1 MAGTYK
7 GILSF
12 PALWTPKLAKGA
24 TEPKYGLQ
32 LLFPPGDPEL
42 TRIWNDYQI
51 ALKETYPSGVV
62 PPKADFCL
70 MNYKAKF
77 EGKEYYDP
85 RLADWWVFSC
95 SAKADD
101 RPAVVGMDG
110 QPIIDPGSVCSGMI
124 VYVNAGI
131 SGYNKGTGGIGG
143 WLNGVLS
150 TGEMGQLGRLDNK
163 PSVDQM
169 FAGITGGAPVGG
181 PPAAAPGAAYTAS
194 PAPTPAYAA
203 APAPTPGYSAPP
215 AAPAMPSAPVPPAP
229 PAAPVPAAAPA
240 KVMTAKAGGATY
252 ESFIANNWT
261 DVMLVE
267 HGYMTIGGITPS
279 FVG

>member
-12 PALWTPKLAKGA
+12 PKVFTPSIAKGA

-42 TRIWNDYQI
+42 TRIWNDFQI
-51 ALKETYPSGVV
+51 ALKETYPSGVL
-62 PPKADFCL
+62 PRGADVCL
-70 MNYKAKF
+70 MNYKEKF
-77 EGKEYYDP
+77 EGKDYYDP
-85 RLADWWVFSC
+85 RLADWYVFSC
-95 SAKADD
+95 SAKAEDK
-101 RPAVVGMDG
+101 PVVVDMNR
-110 QPIIDPGSVCSGMI
+110 QPILDPGLVCSGMLAW
-124 VYVNAGI
+124 VSAGI
-131 SGYNKGTGGIGG
+131 SGYSKGTGGVGG
-143 WLNGVLS
+143 WLNGVMA

-169 FAGITGGAPVGG
+169 FAGVTGGAPVGG
-181 PPAAAPGAAYTAS
+181 PPAAPGAA
-194 PAPTPAYAA
+194 PAYAA

-240 KVMTAKAGGATY
+240 KVMTAKANGATY
-252 ESFIANNWT
+252 ESFITNGWT